1 MTVVEKKI
9 SEIRPYENNPRIND
23 GAVDKVA
30 ESLKEFGWKQPIVI
44 DADGVIIAGHT
55 RYKAAQKL
63 GMDKVPCLVA
73 DDLTENQVRA
83 YRLADNKVSDY
94 AIWDNKL
101 LLEELDAIP
110 DDIFTGFELGG
121 IFDDTLNES
130 DNKPVEENTKGV
142 TYEIVVRS
150 EDRKK
155 IERLQE
161 LWEQVQNE
169 QNSGS

>member
-1 MTVVEKKI
+1 M
-9 SEIRPYENNPRIND
+9 
-23 GAVDKVA
+23 
-30 ESLKEFGWKQPIVI
+30 
-44 DADGVIIAGHT
+44 
-55 RYKAAQKL
+55 
-63 GMDKVPCLVA
+63 
-73 DDLTENQVRA
+73 RA
-83 YRLADNKVSDY
+83 YRLADNKVSDF

-121 IFDDTLNES
+121 IFDDTLDEN
-130 DNKPVEENTKGV
+130 DNKPVEENERGV

>member
-9 SEIRPYENNPRIND
+9 SEIRPYEKNPRIND
-23 GAVDKVA
+23 GAVEKVA
-30 ESLKEFGWKQPIVI
+30 ASLEEFGWKQPIVI
-44 DADGVIIAGHT
+44 DSDGVIIAGHT

-73 DDLTENQVRA
+73 DDLTEDQVRA

-121 IFDDTLNES
+121 IFDDTLDEN
-130 DNKPVEENTKGV
+130 DNKPVEENEKGV

>member
-44 DADGVIIAGHT
+44 DSDGVIIAGHT

-73 DDLTENQVRA
+73 DDLTEDQVRA

-110 DDIFTGFELGG
+110 DDLFTGFELGG
-121 IFDDTLNES
+121 IFDDTLDEN
-130 DNKPVEENTKGV
+130 DNKPVEENEKGV

>member
-30 ESLKEFGWKQPIVI
+30 ESLKAYGWKQPIVI
-44 DADGVIIAGHT
+44 DVDGVIIAGHT

-73 DDLTENQVRA
+73 DDLTEDQVRA

-121 IFDDTLNES
+121 IFDDTLDEN
-130 DNKPVEENTKGV
+130 DNKPVEENEKGV

>member
-9 SEIRPYENNPRIND
+9 SEIRPYEKNPRIND
-23 GAVDKVA
+23 GAVEKVA

-44 DADGVIIAGHT
+44 DSDGVIIAGHT

-73 DDLTENQVRA
+73 DDLTEDQVRA
-83 YRLADNKVSDY
+83 YRLADNKVSDF

-121 IFDDTLNES
+121 IFDDTLDEN
-130 DNKPVEENTKGV
+130 DNKPVEENEKGV

>member
-30 ESLKEFGWKQPIVI
+30 ESLKAYGWKQPIVI
-44 DADGVIIAGHT
+44 DVDGVIIAGHT

-73 DDLTENQVRA
+73 DDLTEDQVRA
-83 YRLADNKVSDY
+83 YRLADNKVSDF

-121 IFDDTLNES
+121 IFDDTLDEN
-130 DNKPVEENTKGV
+130 DNKPVEENTRGV

>member
-30 ESLKEFGWKQPIVI
+30 ESLKAYGWKQPIVI
-44 DADGVIIAGHT
+44 DVDGVIIAGHT

-73 DDLTENQVRA
+73 DDLTEDQVRA

-121 IFDDTLNES
+121 IFDDTLDEN
-130 DNKPVEENTKGV
+130 DNKPVEEYEKGV

>member
-30 ESLKEFGWKQPIVI
+30 ESLKAYGWKQPIVI
-44 DADGVIIAGHT
+44 DVDGVIIAGHT

-73 DDLTENQVRA
+73 DDLTEDQVRA

-110 DDIFTGFELGG
+110 DDLFTGFELGG
-121 IFDDTLNES
+121 IFDDTLNEN
-130 DNKPVEENTKGV
+130 DNKPVEENTRGV

-161 LWEQVQNE
+161 LWEQMQNE